1 MRVRPLLL
9 VISIILAVSQRIPAQ
24 AQPASGLAQVTALL
38 ESGETEVRV
47 VCFGD
52 SITGVYYHTGGRRA
66 WCDMLGVALGK
77 VYPKARI
84 QMINAGISGHT
95 TAQGLAR
102 IEKDVIAHQP
112 QLVVVMFGM
121 NDVARTEAEVF
132 RANLRTIVDRCRASG
147 AAVVLCTPNS
157 VYPNPTRPTER
168 LAQFAQIV
176 RDVAEAMSVR
186 LADCYAAYEA
196 IRRKDVTEWR
206 LLMSETIH
214 PSMNGHKV
222 FAEVIA
228 EGISG
233 RAVSLADVEPP
244 ADALRFTLDR
254 LGSKQPLEVIAMPP
268 FDRIVPDALR
278 GLFPA
283 AEIRVTPW
291 PVEGQSLAA
300 IEAWARGIRNKKPHL
315 VVVAVPA
322 DRTAE
327 DEETFMRLYNWVLN
341 WSVDFGLAR
350 WDLMPILPSV
360 AGPLTGD
367 EGRREAL
374 ARRMVMGMDTRFVE
388 RAAGDARPP
397 EEIVAQWIS
406 RQKSETAATAA
417 KPD

>member
-1 MRVRPLLL
+1 MRAHRLL
-9 VISIILAVSQRIPAQ
+9 VVMLVTLAVSQRGPAQ
-24 AQPASGLAQVTALL
+24 AQPAPRLAQVTASL
-38 ESGETEVRV
+38 ERGATPARV

-66 WCDMLGVALGK
+66 WCDMLGIALAK
-77 VYPKARI
+77 VYPKAPI
-84 QMINAGISGHT
+84 EMINAGISGHT
-95 TAQGLAR
+95 TTQGLAR
-102 IEKDVIAHQP
+102 MEKDVIARKP

-121 NDVARTEAEVF
+121 NDVVRTEPEVF
-132 RANLRTIVDRCRASG
+132 RANLRTIVDRCRAFG

-176 RDVAEAMSVR
+176 RDVAEEMSVR

-228 EGISG
+228 GSIS
-233 RAVSLADVEPP
+233 RQEVSLADVEPP
-244 ADALRFTLDR
+244 ADALRFTLKR
-254 LGSKQPLEVIAMPP
+254 LGEKQPVDVIAMPP

-278 GLFPA
+278 RRFPG
-283 AEIRVTPW
+283 AEICVTVW

-300 IEAWARGIRNKKPHL
+300 IEAWARGIRKQKPHL

-322 DRTAE
+322 DREAE
-327 DEETFMRLYNWVLN
+327 DEETFMRLDNWVLN
-341 WSVDFGLAR
+341 WSVDFGYAH

-360 AGPLTGD
+360 AGTLTD
-367 EGRREAL
+367 EERKREAL
-374 ARRMVMGMDTRFVE
+374 ARRIVMGMDTRFVE
-388 RAAGDARPP
+388 RPEGDVRPP
-397 EEIVAQWIS
+397 EEIISDWIAEQS
-406 RQKSETAATAA
+406 QEPAAATT
-417 KPD
+417 KP